1 MQCLLYFSNVYNE
14 KDDIFYKKIFFTV
27 KVNEVRKMLFRMA
40 LLLYSN
46 DKCGLNQ
53 TQYSTYGIQWL

>member
-14 KDDIFYKKIFFTV
+14 KGRFFFTV

-46 DKCGLNQ
+46 DKRGLTQ
-53 TQYSTYGIQWL
+53 TQYSTCGIQWL